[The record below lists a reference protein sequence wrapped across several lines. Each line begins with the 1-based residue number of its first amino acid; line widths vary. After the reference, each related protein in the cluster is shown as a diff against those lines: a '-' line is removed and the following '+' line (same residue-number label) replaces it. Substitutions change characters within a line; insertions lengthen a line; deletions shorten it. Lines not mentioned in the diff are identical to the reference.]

1 MEDCRVV
8 LDYAKKQKL
17 TELQT
22 LPGKYQ
28 VFDLEKTQPLFA
40 QGEECHGTAVNFFSL
55 DLTKWAVPEQVID
68 REVAKAY
75 GAEHYNPEQEGKF
88 VHPEL
93 VGIAVFGSQPGPRGT
108 WRRIT
113 NDLGTFGF
121 IVAWADVIRKKNRIR
136 RKHSRFLIASRLR
149 PCISRSLST
158 SSLLM
163 PPTWS

>member
-1 MEDCRVV
+1 MEDCKVV
-8 LDYAKKQKL
+8 VDYAKKKQKMM
-17 TELQT
+17 ELPT
-22 LPGKYQ
+22 PPGKWQ
-28 VFDLEKTQPLFA
+28 VFDLEKTTPLFA
-40 QGEECHGTAVNFFSL
+40 QGEDCHGTAVNFFSL
-55 DLTKWAVPEQVID
+55 DLTKWAVPEVAIE

-75 GAEHYNPEQEGKF
+75 GAEHYNPEQESKF

-108 WRRIT
+108 WRRMT
-113 NDLGTFGF
+113 NDLVTFGF
-121 IVAWADVIRKKNRIR
+121 IVAWADVIRKKHIR

-158 SSLLM
+158 SSLIM